1 MRTMLGPRSK
11 KLHQT
16 SKKPEV
22 QNLGCVSFKQFLYR
36 KHLLELQVIIK
47 MGFLSSGNFFEVK
60 NSKSKFA
67 FSTGNQTRKI
77 QCSCDRRKKSEQ
89 NSSQSIESY
98 LEVLKHST
106 IIDQRT

>member
-77 QCSCDRRKKSEQ
+77 QCSCDRRKKCEH

-98 LEVLKHST
+98 LEVLNHST